1 MSAHRPLLFS
11 VAYNMLGDRA
21 DAEDVVQDVLLKWEQ
36 SPKTSI
42 ANEQAYL
49 VKSTVNAAINE
60 LNSARRRRRTY
71 PNIWLPEPLPE
82 DMARGAAPD
91 GETRTMLTYELMVLV
106 RELSPA
112 ELAVFVLKEA
122 FNYSHE
128 EIAEILE
135 KRPDHC
141 RQLFKRARDK
151 IRNPNP
157 PPHVPAEP
165 DLKLAGEV
173 VDAIVQGD
181 VERLMGLLTPDVR
194 LMADG
199 GGKVAAAASPTVGVE
214 RVAHLLTT
222 AARKAGFVP
231 RIDVVTLNGQPGVLA
246 YNGNVPVAAYV
257 FTAVGNRVG
266 RIYVILNPDKLAVF
280 QKS

>member
-1 MSAHRPLLFS
+1 
-11 VAYNMLGDRA
+11 
-21 DAEDVVQDVLLKWEQ
+21 
-36 SPKTSI
+36 
-42 ANEQAYL
+42 
-49 VKSTVNAAINE
+49 
-60 LNSARRRRRTY
+60 
-71 PNIWLPEPLPE
+71 
-82 DMARGAAPD
+82 
-91 GETRTMLTYELMVLV
+91 MLTYELMVLV

>member
-21 DAEDVVQDVLLKWEQ
+21 DADDVVQDVLLKWEQ
-36 SPKTSI
+36 SAKTGV

-60 LNSARRRRRTY
+60 LNSARRKRRTY
-71 PNIWLPEPLPE
+71 PNIWLPEPLP
-82 DMARGAAPD
+82 DDIVRSAGPD
-91 GETRTMLTYELMVLV
+91 GEMRTMLTYELMVLA
-106 RELSPA
+106 RELSPV
-112 ELAVFVLKEA
+112 ELAVFVLREA

-141 RQLFKRARDK
+141 RQLYKRAKDK
-151 IRNPNP
+151 IRRPDADS
-157 PPHVPAEP
+157 HVHTDS
-165 DLKLAGEV
+165 DLRLAGEV

-181 VERLMGLLTPDVR
+181 VKRLMALLTPDVR

-199 GGKVAAAASPTVGVE
+199 GGKVAAAASPTVGAE

-231 RIDVVTLNGQPGVLA
+231 RIEVTTLNSQPGFIA
-246 YNGNVPVAAYV
+246 YHGHQPVAAYV
-257 FTAVGNRVG
+257 LTAFGSKVG
-266 RIYVILNPDKLAVF
+266 RMYVILNPDKLAVF
-280 QKS
+280 KKS

>member
-1 MSAHRPLLFS
+1 MSTYRPLLFS
-11 VAYNMLGDRA
+11 VAYNMLGVRA
-21 DAEDVVQDVLLKWEQ
+21 DAEDIVQDVLLKWEQ
-36 SPKTSI
+36 SPKTGV

-60 LNSARRRRRTY
+60 LNSARRKRRTY
-71 PNIWLPEPLPE
+71 PNIWLPEPLP
-82 DMARGAAPD
+82 DDIMGGGGSD
-91 GETRTMLTYELMVLV
+91 GEMRTMLTYELMVLA

-122 FNYSHE
+122 FSYSHE

-141 RQLFKRARDK
+141 RQLYKRAKDK
-151 IRNPNP
+151 IRGRDPDS
-157 PPHVPAEP
+157 HVHTDP

-181 VERLMGLLTPDVR
+181 VERLMALLTTDVH

-231 RIDVVTLNGQPGVLA
+231 RIEVTTLNGQPGFIA
-246 YNGNVPVAAYV
+246 YNAHQPVAAYV
-257 FTAVGNRVG
+257 LTAFGRKVG
-266 RIYVILNPDKLAVF
+266 RMYVILNPDKLAVF
-280 QKS
+280 RKS